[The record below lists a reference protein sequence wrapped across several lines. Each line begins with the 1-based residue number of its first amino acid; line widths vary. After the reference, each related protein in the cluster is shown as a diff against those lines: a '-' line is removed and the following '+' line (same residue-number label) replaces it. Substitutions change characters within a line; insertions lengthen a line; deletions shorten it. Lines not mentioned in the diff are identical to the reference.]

1 MKRTRYVLAGMIV
14 AGLALVMPAAGA
26 GAKPAK
32 KPAATT
38 TTTTTVPIVHPGAFC
53 SPPGKKGRT
62 TKGTRMKCAK
72 ASDKR
77 YRWIKA

>member
-1 MKRTRYVLAGMIV
+1 MILTGLVLV
-14 AGLALVMPAAGA
+14 ASPSGA
-26 GAKPAK
+26 GAKSSTHP
-32 KPAATT
+32 TT
-38 TTTTTVPIVHPGAFC
+38 TTTTTLAVVHPGAFC

-72 ASDKR
+72 ASDGR

>member
-1 MKRTRYVLAGMIV
+1 VKRARYLLAGMIV
-14 AGLALVMPAAGA
+14 AGLALVAPSAEA

-32 KPAATT
+32 KPTATT
-38 TTTTTVPIVHPGAFC
+38 TTATTLPTVHPGAFC
-53 SPPGKKGRT
+53 SPPGKGRT

>member
-1 MKRTRYVLAGMIV
+1 MNRVKAVLAGMMV
-14 AGLALVMPAAGA
+14 AGLVLVASSSDA
-26 GAKPAK
+26 GAKSSRPS
-32 KPAATT
+32 TT
-38 TTTTTVPIVHPGAFC
+38 TTTTLAVVHPGAFC

-72 ASDKR
+72 ASDGR

>member
-1 MKRTRYVLAGMIV
+1 VKRARYLLAGMIV
-14 AGLALVMPAAGA
+14 AGLALVAPSAEA
-26 GAKPAK
+26 GAKPAT
-32 KPAATT
+32 KPTATT
-38 TTTTTVPIVHPGAFC
+38 TTTTTLPTVHPGAFC